1 MLLYADDI
9 ILITDTKERLQQ
21 AVNEW
26 YEELKR
32 KGMSI
37 NIDKSKIMRVTK
49 DDRQQ
54 EDVKDKLYRQLIVYN
69 TWER

>member
-9 ILITDTKERLQQ
+9 ILIADTKERLQQ
-21 AVNEW
+21 AVNKW

-32 KGMSI
+32 KGMLI
-37 NIDKSKIMRVTK
+37 NIDKSKILRVTK

-54 EDVKDKLYRQLIVYN
+54 EDLDIRC
-69 TWER
+69 EG